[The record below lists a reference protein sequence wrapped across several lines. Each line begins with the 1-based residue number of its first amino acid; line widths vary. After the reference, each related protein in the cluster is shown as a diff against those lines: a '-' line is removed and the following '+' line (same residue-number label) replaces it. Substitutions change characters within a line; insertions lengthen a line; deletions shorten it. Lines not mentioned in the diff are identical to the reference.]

1 MAYERFTFN
10 FPVLPSCYIMEE
22 LIRLKQRSRQT
33 NLDSDRKMRNNSIE
47 PNKEPLNPGMLRN
60 ARSLETLARPS
71 FREIGG
77 TRGNR
82 EVESRNQRV
91 EWSCRTAIYRF
102 GARAQPDR
110 WLRLTFTI
118 TGSRTRSSFLS
129 LSSSHR

>member
-1 MAYERFTFN
+1 
-10 FPVLPSCYIMEE
+10 MEE

-33 NLDSDRKMRNNSIE
+33 NLNSDRAES
-47 PNKEPLNPGMLRN
+47 LNPGMLRN
-60 ARSLETLARPS
+60 ARLLETLARLS
-71 FREIGG
+71 FREIDG
-77 TRGNR
+77 TRGDR

-118 TGSRTRSSFLS
+118 TGSHTRSSFLS
-129 LSSSHR
+129 LSTSHR